1 MTTPPLS
8 DERLPIYTSNT
19 FEIPGLELEQH
30 LGLCWGLTVVSLGFG
45 RSFTGGFRALAAG
58 EVPEFTQ
65 AVDEARRGA
74 LFRMVEHAKA
84 LAATPW
90 SACGSTRTASARARD
105 WPSSWPTAPRS
116 SSRPGDVR
124 GAARRPPLQVLG
136 ALRPA
141 YRGVAP
147 CASQNRV
154 NAFCVLAS
162 QMKPPMSGRMIHKPV
177 IPLTGF
183 SCPSASYSFPTSD
196 DMRNGFT
203 KPRKMARIRPTTP
216 PMPFPL

>member
-1 MTTPPLS
+1 MTTAPLS

-84 LAATPW
+84 LGGNAVVGVRFDSNSLGE
-90 SACGSTRTASARARD
+90 SAGLAEFVAYGSAI
-105 WPSSWPTAPRS
+105 
-116 SSRPGDVR
+116 V
-124 GAARRPPLQVLG
+124 V
-136 ALRPA
+136 
-141 YRGVAP
+141 
-147 CASQNRV
+147 
-154 NAFCVLAS
+154 
-162 QMKPPMSGRMIHKPV
+162 K
-177 IPLTGF
+177 TG
-183 SCPSASYSFPTSD
+183 
-196 DMRNGFT
+196 
-203 KPRKMARIRPTTP
+203 
-216 PMPFPL
+216 